1 MGSRGEKKRSPR
13 DPLQVNLRWLVHLIL
28 LTVVLPTTVLTGI
41 GLAILW
47 VHEQVSDLLF
57 GLLVVAFAG
66 SMTAGALLLLFL
78 ARRGARLAEVQE
90 TFVSRMSHEILTPI
104 AGIRLHVQILE
115 TMELPGEATDS
126 IQAIRREVD
135 RLQELVGRIM
145 EWRQVR
151 SPRHLYRIRRTRPE
165 EIVAMVRER
174 LSDQRAL
181 RVRIVDEFTFRADP
195 DAIAEALANLVQN
208 AIKYAG
214 ERLPVELVARRWG
227 RLAVFAV
234 NDEGPGLPPTP
245 LEQLFE
251 PFTRWVARDRPDP
264 GGTGLGLAI
273 ARQIVRAHG
282 GRLTATHRRGRGTR
296 FLVTLPTA
304 EGASR

>member
-1 MGSRGEKKRSPR
+1 
-13 DPLQVNLRWLVHLIL
+13 
-28 LTVVLPTTVLTGI
+28 
-41 GLAILW
+41 
-47 VHEQVSDLLF
+47 
-57 GLLVVAFAG
+57 
-66 SMTAGALLLLFL
+66 
-78 ARRGARLAEVQE
+78 
-90 TFVSRMSHEILTPI
+90 
-104 AGIRLHVQILE
+104 
-115 TMELPGEATDS
+115 
-126 IQAIRREVD
+126 
-135 RLQELVGRIM
+135 
-145 EWRQVR
+145 
-151 SPRHLYRIRRTRPE
+151 
-165 EIVAMVRER
+165 MVRER
-174 LSDQRAL
+174 LADQRAL
-181 RVRIVDEFTFRADP
+181 RVRVVDEFTFRADP
-195 DAIAEALANLVQN
+195 DAISEALGNLVQN

-214 ERLPVELVARRWG
+214 ERLPVELVVRRWG